1 MLTTKRNFHF
11 PAEIRSFFQKKA
23 TFSTH
28 WLRIKEALKWASN
41 GCLSSWECKL
51 SFMRQSKVHLSL
63 LLGPWRRFKIRFII
77 CEKYGRRTFL
87 DVKLRSQDKRMILSE
102 KLDHRKELRPVFPSN
117 AYKRTNLFSLHIK
130 KWHKR

>member
-11 PAEIRSFFQKKA
+11 PAEIRAYFQKKA

-41 GCLSSWECKL
+41 GSLSSWECKL